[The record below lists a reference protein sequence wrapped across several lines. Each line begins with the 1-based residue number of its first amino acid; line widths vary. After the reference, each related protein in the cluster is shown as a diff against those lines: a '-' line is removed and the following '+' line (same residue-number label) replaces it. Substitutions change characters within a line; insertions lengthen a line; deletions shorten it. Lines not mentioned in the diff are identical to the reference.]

1 MSNDTHRPTALAIG
15 RTQSTPAITFLAI
28 TFLATTAVANST
40 AQQRT
45 TADNTQDSM
54 ETVTVVGTRTE
65 RTLNEVEAT
74 ISVYGREDIE
84 RQLARDLQDLMR
96 YEPGVSVGGTGSRFG
111 LEGITIRGVGG
122 NRVLT
127 MVDGIRMPEEFSF
140 GPFLSARRDFVD
152 VDQVERL
159 EIARGPVSTLY
170 GSDALGG
177 VVAITTRSPNDVV
190 SSNNPAHID
199 LKTGYSSADSS
210 AIGAVNGALGNDTVA
225 GLITYTYRNA
235 EQTQTNGNN
244 GGTGFTRS
252 EADPQDIGT
261 EALNLKLGWRP
272 ADGHNIIFSLED
284 FDSTT
289 QTNLLSDAG
298 VVTRGVLTTNRTAD
312 DNRSRQRYSINYRYQ
327 GAGLISSAQ
336 ATLYRQQSETRQL
349 TLEDQIAPADQL
361 RTRNRDSVFEQQISG
376 LFAQASSNFSI
387 LSSQH
392 TLTYGIDVYRTDNET
407 LRNGGTVDSTTGVPV
422 REFMPLP
429 TRDFP
434 STEVENRAVFLQD
447 EIVML
452 GGRLRITP
460 GLRFDDYEA
469 TTRPDDLYFS
479 GNPGVTP
486 PADFADSALTLKLG
500 GLYQITEQ
508 VAAWARYSEGFRAPP
523 YDDVNVG
530 FSNFIGGYKSIAAP
544 DLEAETSQGFEVGLR
559 LNGKYGELQLAVF
572 DTLYDNFIQSQTPAP
587 AFAATGGIDP
597 RDGLFTFQSVNL
609 DEVEIRGVELR
620 GRYSLAGLSD
630 ALGRVQLQGA
640 FAWAEGEDSQ
650 GVPVDTVDP
659 MTLVLGL
666 QWQPLSWPVSTE
678 LAWTWSDAKDPEDIA
693 TDRIATDSFD
703 VLDLMVH
710 YDISETLT
718 LDAGLFNLFDAT
730 YIRWADT
737 AGIGQDAP
745 ARFTQP
751 GRNFAITLRASL

>member
-1 MSNDTHRPTALAIG
+1 MSNEIQRPTAPRFRRAPIAAAIALAA
-15 RTQSTPAITFLAI
+15 SPALADS
-28 TFLATTAVANST
+28 A
-40 AQQRT
+40 AQQNTRVK
-45 TADNTQDSM
+45 TANEDM
-54 ETVTVVGTRTE
+54 ETITVVGTRTE
-65 RTLNEVEAT
+65 RTLDEVEAT
-74 ISVYGREDIE
+74 ISVYDREDIE
-84 RQLARDLQDLMR
+84 RQLARDLQDLVR

-111 LEGITIRGVGG
+111 LDGFTIRGVGG

-177 VVAITTRSPNDVV
+177 VVAITTRSPNDFV
-190 SSNNPAHID
+190 SSDDPAHID
-199 LKTGYSSADSS
+199 LKTGYSSADNSF
-210 AIGAVNGALGNDTVA
+210 IGTVNGAYGNDTFA
-225 GLITYTYRNA
+225 GLVTYTYRDA
-235 EQTQTNGNN
+235 EQTETNGDN
-244 GGTGFTRS
+244 GGNGLARS

-261 EALNLKLGWRP
+261 ETLNLKLGWRP
-272 ADGHNIIFSLED
+272 AAGHNMIFSVED
-284 FDSTT
+284 FDSTAD
-289 QTNLLSDAG
+289 TNLLSDAG
-298 VVTRGVLTTNRTAD
+298 VVTRGVLTTTRTAED
-312 DNRSRQRYSINYRYQ
+312 TRSRQRYSLNYRYQ
-327 GAGLISSAQ
+327 GTGWINSVQ
-336 ATLYRQQSETRQL
+336 ATLYQQQSETQQL
-349 TLEDQIAPADQL
+349 TLEDQVAPSGQL
-361 RTRNRDSVFEQQISG
+361 RTRNRDSIFEQQISG

-387 LSSQH
+387 LNSQH
-392 TLTYGIDVYRTDNET
+392 TLTYGIDVYRTENET
-407 LRNGGTVDSTTGVPV
+407 LRNGGTVDGTTGAPV

-452 GGRLRITP
+452 DGRLRITP

-469 TTRPDDLYFS
+469 TTSPDELYFS

-500 GLYQITEQ
+500 GLYQITEE

-559 LNGKYGELQLAVF
+559 MNGEHGSLQFAAF
-572 DTLYDNFIQSQTPAP
+572 DTLYDNFIQSQAPAP

-620 GRYSLAGLSD
+620 GRYALAGLSP
-630 ALGRVQLQGA
+630 ALASFQLQGA
-640 FAWAEGEDSQ
+640 LAWAEGEDSQ

-659 MTLVLGL
+659 LNLVLGL
-666 QWQPLSWPVSTE
+666 QWQPATLPVSTE
-678 LAWTWSDAKDPEDIA
+678 LAWTWSDNKDPEDIA
-693 TDRIATDSFD
+693 TDRIATDSFN

-718 LDAGLFNLFDAT
+718 LDAGLFNLFDET

-745 ARFTQP
+745 GRFTQP
-751 GRNFAITLRASL
+751 GRNFAVTLRASL